1 VGRNRK
7 YSATLDS
14 INKKSEKENSII
26 SVSTDFPF
34 PERTELPSFGNNTTV
49 MSNESNEGN

>member
-7 YSATLDS
+7 YSANLDS

-26 SVSTDFPF
+26 SVSNDFPF
-34 PERTELPSFGNNTTV
+34 PERTELPSFGNNTTI